1 MYYFQNFY
9 MLTLYA
15 TASINLSTFKIKAEI
30 FSILIKLVEYKLY
43 VKLVNKVFENDM
55 LLI

>member
-1 MYYFQNFY
+1 